1 MGLGLAFKAF
11 FKCLRSNPESEQ
23 IAKILNPDETP
34 KLPSAKR
41 SRSSSAQLLSAFQ
54 KEGRFV
60 DFLQEDLSSF
70 PDAQVGS
77 VARSVQVGCRKVL
90 QQYLT
95 LTPVLEDS
103 EGAKVTVAEGF
114 DPHKISLVGKVEG
127 DPPFQGV
134 LRHHGW
140 CLEKDELPS
149 LGAADV
155 LLPAEVEL
163 E

>member
-11 FKCLRSNPESEQ
+11 FKCLRSNPTSEKIAALMEESE
-23 IAKILNPDETP
+23 DETP
-34 KLPSAKR
+34 KLVAR
-41 SRSSSAQLLSAFQ
+41 SSSSSAQLLAAFQ
-54 KEGRFV
+54 KEGRFI

-77 VARSVQVGCRKVL
+77 VARSVQVGCRKVAE
-90 QQYLT
+90 QYLT
-95 LTPVLEDS
+95 LKPVMEQK
-103 EGAKVTVAEGF
+103 EGEQVTVEEGF
-114 DPHKISLVGKVEG
+114 DAHRVSLVGKVEG
-127 DPPFQGV
+127 EPPFTGA

-140 CLEKDELPS
+140 CLERDELPP

-163 E
+163 S